1 MSADAHAEVLAELG
15 QGDEIAVAERL
26 KREAVDLAALLRDL
40 PGDDRALT
48 DERVVELLDGTNE
61 RTEAVLAI
69 AFPVAEYGR
78 ETALAAL
85 PPALRHI
92 AAATAAVRTDQTQ
105 RAIAAVPVVG
115 RLVWATTAFALSCDR
130 LDSLVALARARVQ
143 VPFSDEVQP
152 VVALTA
158 LRYPDALGGNA
169 GNAFRN
175 YDEWLHGRSLL
186 ERYPLFE
193 GDLDA
198 ALLEADLLLAME
210 SGRFR
215 QRIYARGHTRDT
227 VRRLRARVSDP
238 AQRAA
243 LDALFPGPQ
252 TLEERL
258 EAAYAAVEGDRNRF
272 ETGPQLLL
280 SDQ

>member
-1 MSADAHAEVLAELG
+1 MSA
-15 QGDEIAVAERL
+15 
-26 KREAVDLAALLRDL
+26 
-40 PGDDRALT
+40 
-48 DERVVELLDGTNE
+48 
-61 RTEAVLAI
+61 
-69 AFPVAEYGR
+69 FP
-78 ETALAAL
+78 
-85 PPALRHI
+85 
-92 AAATAAVRTDQTQ
+92 
-105 RAIAAVPVVG
+105 
-115 RLVWATTAFALSCDR
+115 LSCDR

-143 VPFSDEVQP
+143 VPFSDDVQP

-158 LRYPDALGGNA
+158 LRYPEALGGNA

-175 YDEWLHGRSLL
+175 YDEWLRGRSLL

-193 GDLDA
+193 SDLDA

-210 SGRFR
+210 AGRFR
-215 QRIYARGHTRDT
+215 RRIYARGHARDT
-227 VRRLRARVSDP
+227 VRRFRARVGDP
-238 AQRAA
+238 VQRAA

-258 EAAYAAVEGDRNRF
+258 EAAYAAVEGGRERF